1 MGKMKTKR
9 SAAKRFQWTGK
20 KKVKRNRAFASH
32 LLGKKSSRRKRNLRK
47 STVMS
52 KGDVKRIKQLIAYK

>member
-1 MGKMKTKR
+1 MGKMKTK
-9 SAAKRFQWTGK
+9 SSVAKRFKWTGK
-20 KKVKRNRAFASH
+20 KKIKRNRAFANH

-47 STVMS
+47 STVMN